1 MNGEAAGEE
10 VTLLYV
16 ALSEE
21 TAILGVPIRCSGR
34 RRPAFER
41 GARDTVSET
50 ERVFIRQP
58 SINQSID

>member
-1 MNGEAAGEE
+1 MSERQGGRRGSH
-10 VTLLYV
+10 
-16 ALSEE
+16 ALIRTE
-21 TAILGVPIRCSGR
+21 TTILGVPIQCSGR

>member
-1 MNGEAAGEE
+1 MSERRGGRRGSH
-10 VTLLYV
+10 
-16 ALSEE
+16 AL
-21 TAILGVPIRCSGR
+21 IRAEKQPFSGSGR